1 MARHLIF
8 VLLFFV
14 SCLAFGQPLGGERIS
29 FSSSNTDATAQI
41 LQGVLFKPRGTPRG
55 AVVLIHGSGGWTDH
69 REGHYGRAFSASGYL
84 VLAVDSFGAR
94 GVSSTTEDQSR
105 VTSIQMTMDAFY
117 ARRYMLGLGV
127 DPKRIAVMGFS
138 KGGQVALFAADRN
151 YLPAETERFTVAI
164 PFYPGCSGRPI
175 VPKPAS
181 SIYMALG
188 EKDDYTGVKPCQ
200 NIAAD
205 YTRAGGQVQVKV
217 YPDSTH
223 GFDGNP
229 ENIRAYRMST
239 VENYIDC
246 VAEVDSEGNL
256 IYAGKKFAQGDLSIL
271 VEMKKSCMKKGATVW
286 TNVTQ
291 KQRATEDVISFLNT
305 AFPQ

>member
-1 MARHLIF
+1 MTRHLIF

-14 SCLAFGQPLGGERIS
+14 SSLAFGQPLGGERIS
-29 FSSSNTDATAQI
+29 FSSNNADATASL
-41 LQGVLFKPRGTPRG
+41 LQGVLFKPTGTPRG
-55 AVVLIHGSGGWTDH
+55 AVVLIHGSSGWTDH

-84 VLAVDSFGAR
+84 VLAVDSFGVR
-94 GVSSTTEDQSR
+94 GVSSTAEDQSR
-105 VTSIQMTMDAFY
+105 VTSIQMTMDAFS

-151 YLPAETERFTVAI
+151 YLPAVTERFTVAI
-164 PFYPGCSGRPI
+164 PFYPGCGGRPI

-205 YTRAGGQVQVKV
+205 YARAGGQVQVKV
-217 YPDSTH
+217 
-223 GFDGNP
+223 
-229 ENIRAYRMST
+229 
-239 VENYIDC
+239 
-246 VAEVDSEGNL
+246 
-256 IYAGKKFAQGDLSIL
+256 
-271 VEMKKSCMKKGATVW
+271 
-286 TNVTQ
+286 
-291 KQRATEDVISFLNT
+291 
-305 AFPQ
+305 